1 MNCFAV
7 YGVQSVVAGDLG
19 NETFSCLLKKMTC
32 STGFVCSTRRKLTIK
47 FIIGILTLLFRFHSL
62 QSIDISVG
70 IVNIEPFFKVTKP
83 VAEQSFSES
92 QILFRDEVNTTFNAS
107 ITVFD
112 LHGKETISH
121 ELVQIFSNV
130 SLSVIVAYVPDKYVQ
145 IMNTFAKDSSKPL
158 VLANNYLPHHYIPHQ
173 DRGYVL
179 SMFNGF
185 TITSEAIVQYLE
197 HFRWQNVAIIASD
210 DVFWRQMLP
219 ILENQLMKHNF
230 NVKHSYSVT
239 NVTDSSVVRSI
250 IREITS
256 SVKGKVQTSL

>member
-7 YGVQSVVAGDLG
+7 YGVQSVVDGDLG

-158 VLANNYLPHHYIPHQ
+158 VLANNYLPHQ

>member
-7 YGVQSVVAGDLG
+7 YGVQSVVAADLG

-62 QSIDISVG
+62 HSMYINVG

-92 QILFRDEVNTTFNAS
+92 KLLFRDEVNTTFNVS

-112 LHGKETISH
+112 LHGKAGILH
-121 ELVQIFSNV
+121 ELDQIFSNA

-145 IMNTFAKDSSKPL
+145 ILNIFAKDSSKPL
-158 VLANNYLPHHYIPHQ
+158 VLANNYLPHQ
-173 DRGYVL
+173 DSGYVL

-185 TITSEAIVQYLE
+185 RITSEAIQQYLE
-197 HFRWQNVAIIASD
+197 HFQWQNVAIIASD
-210 DVFWRQMLP
+210 EVFWRQMVP
-219 ILENQLMKHNF
+219 ILENQLMKQNF
-230 NVKHSYSVT
+230 NVKRSRIVT
-239 NVTDSSVVRSI
+239 NMTDSSVVRSI
-250 IREITS
+250 IREITAS
-256 SVKGKVQTSL
+256 EKGKVQTSL